1 MSLRKR
7 AKSTRKITQERA
19 TEILDEYFTT
29 ATEEREDALRE
40 NIELALR
47 MTDLLQAVAQG
58 PRAAELAAL
67 HVKTY
72 GDTPEAE
79 EAKKKRAALI
89 EELLAEIAVHRD
101 AELDAGSREVG
112 QWPARSAR

>member
-1 MSLRKR
+1 MSTRKR
-7 AKSTRKITQERA
+7 AKITHKITEERA
-19 TEILDEYFTT
+19 TEILTDYFTGATQEKET
-29 ATEEREDALRE
+29 ALHE

-47 MTDLLQAVAQG
+47 ETDLLHAVTKG
-58 PRAAELAAL
+58 PRAAELAEL

-79 EAKKKRAALI
+79 QAKKKRAAII
-89 EELLAEIAVHRD
+89 EELLAEIATRRD

-112 QWPARSAR
+112 QWPARSEP